1 MGVVNISGDFVERLT
16 AIGIL
21 AVVYSWIELDTLD
34 YYLYVP
40 RSLGQQRASAVFE
53 CIQSG
58 TYNVS
63 LFSVEEGDL
72 PFNRATTKVRTLS
85 VDQGRNINCPSK
97 SRLNNI
103 LDINIVYYYCNSY
116 SLWLCYK
123 LKLCGI
129 HTAPLIP

>member
-58 TYNVS
+58 AYNIS

-72 PFNRATTKVRTLS
+72 PFNRAATKVRTLS
-85 VDQGRNINCPSK
+85 IDQGRNIECPSK
-97 SRLNNI
+97 SKQHTEYI
-103 LDINIVYYYCNSY
+103 IVIVIIHLMYQ
-116 SLWLCYK
+116 
-123 LKLCGI
+123 GI
-129 HTAPLIP
+129 ICTTIIIIAPSPRVQ